1 MTIYLIVFA
10 GLLSFTNYI
19 GSRVLMSL
27 YALEL
32 GASALAVGLLISLYA
47 VFPFA
52 VSVYAG
58 RLVDRVGSFQPM
70 LVGVSI
76 DHGGYLVTFLL
87 LTLLAVMT
95 TVGWGAVRGL
105 VPDSKHH
112 GAPPSG
118 ARTTDLLR
126 NPELRRVV
134 VISAL
139 TVAGV
144 DLYSFYLPIY
154 GHTLGHS
161 ATTIGVLSDSEAR
174 QAARG

>member
-70 LVGVSI
+70 LLGNAGSI
-76 DHGGYLVTFLL
+76 ADPRF
-87 LTLLAVMT
+87 
-95 TVGWGAVRGL
+95 R
-105 VPDSKHH
+105 
-112 GAPPSG
+112 
-118 ARTTDLLR
+118 
-126 NPELRRVV
+126 
-134 VISAL
+134 
-139 TVAGV
+139 
-144 DLYSFYLPIY
+144 F
-154 GHTLGHS
+154 
-161 ATTIGVLSDSEAR
+161 R
-174 QAARG
+174 QAMAAGMSRRRCSYSIYV